1 MFALRGREGSGR
13 GSSFPLLHEQISE
26 GMMHVRSS
34 RHSVT
39 VRCRQFETT
48 LQRPDPAVHVP
59 SNPRAGSIVQ
69 LQIT

>member
-1 MFALRGREGSGR
+1 MFALRGRDGFGRSGS
-13 GSSFPLLHEQISE
+13 PTLLHEQVSE
-26 GMMHVRSS
+26 AMMHARLS

-39 VRCRQFETT
+39 VRCRQFEAT